1 MKKRSFRESMSSAV
15 SGIGMIV
22 RSERNMK
29 IHLLAAFLA
38 ATLGLVL
45 GINRMEWGLLCLTI
59 FLVLMA
65 EAANTALERVVD
77 LVTTEYHPLAR
88 AAKNA
93 AAGAVLLS
101 AINALI
107 MAVIIFGPYL
117 TQSTRPYL

>member
-1 MKKRSFRESMSSAV
+1 MKRRSFPESMASAV
-15 SGIGMIV
+15 SGLIMII

-38 ATLGLVL
+38 STLGLL
-45 GINRMEWGLLCLTI
+45 LNIDRMEWGLLALTI
-59 FLVLMA
+59 FLVLIA
-65 EAANTALERVVD
+65 EAVNTALERVVD
-77 LVTTEYHPLAR
+77 LVTSEYHPLAR

-107 MAVIIFGPYL
+107 MAFIIFGPYL
-117 TQSTRPYL
+117 GFS